1 MDPQRILNNL
11 INGLA
16 NFDELE
22 TMEVFL
28 KIGEIKK
35 SQTLDRINLHRAKF
49 ALAKHYTKLLEL
61 YAQTHKTTRAR
72 LTFIRAFT
80 KTLPYYYLA
89 RNEDFICKIDTEIL
103 RLRWKDH
110 YFVKQGPS
118 SQNQSLHKA

>member
-1 MDPQRILNNL
+1 MDPQRILNNP

-35 SQTLDRINLHRAKF
+35 SQTLDRINLHRAKS
-49 ALAKHYTKLLEL
+49 ALAKRYAKLLEP

-89 RNEDFICKIDTEIL
+89 RNEDFIRKIDTEII
-103 RLRWKDH
+103 RIRWKDN
-110 YFVKQGPS
+110 YFVKQDPS
-118 SQNQSLHKA
+118 SSTQPPNEA